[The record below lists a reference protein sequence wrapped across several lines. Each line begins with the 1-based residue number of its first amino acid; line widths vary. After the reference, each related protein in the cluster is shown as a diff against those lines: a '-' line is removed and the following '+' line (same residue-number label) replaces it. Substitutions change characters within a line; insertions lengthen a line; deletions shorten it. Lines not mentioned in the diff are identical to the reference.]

1 MNKYL
6 ITELQELSLK
16 IIEYEEE
23 LKHYYEDN
31 VIEVDW
37 KLIELTTNQIYHMR
51 MTKTILIKKIFHLL
65 P

>member
-1 MNKYL
+1 MIKYL

-16 IIEYEEE
+16 IIEYEE

>member
-1 MNKYL
+1 MTKYL
-6 ITELQELSLK
+6 ISELQDLSLK

-23 LKHYYEDN
+23 LRHYYEDN
-31 VIEVDW
+31 VNEVDW